1 LTEKLKAI
9 QKLDKGASLKA
20 IAAEYGVG
28 VSTVSEW
35 RKNRQKIERWCSVLS
50 APNKKRKTMKES
62 EHKKIDVG
70 LYLWFSQN
78 RERGVRQKAVD
89 ISEDL
94 TVTEARLR
102 RRTILRFVN
111 RV

>member
-1 LTEKLKAI
+1 
-9 QKLDKGASLKA
+9 
-20 IAAEYGVG
+20 
-28 VSTVSEW
+28 
-35 RKNRQKIERWCSVLS
+35 
-50 APNKKRKTMKES
+50 MKES
-62 EHKKIDVG
+62 EHKKIDEG

-78 RERGVRQKAVD
+78 RERGVPISGPILRQKAVD
-89 ISEDL
+89 MSEDL

>member
-1 LTEKLKAI
+1 
-9 QKLDKGASLKA
+9 
-20 IAAEYGVG
+20 
-28 VSTVSEW
+28 
-35 RKNRQKIERWCSVLS
+35 
-50 APNKKRKTMKES
+50 MKES
-62 EHKKIDVG
+62 EHKKIDEG

-78 RERGVRQKAVD
+78 RERGVLISGPILLQKAVD
-89 ISEDL
+89 MSEDL